1 VFVDDITLPDGSSTS
16 FEGGDTG
23 GWTIAGPPEGSGSN
37 ANNWEITDAG
47 GFPVGAS
54 ITTPSSILMGYGFE
68 GIATAE
74 QRNAVMGRAAAHLLG
89 G

>member
-1 VFVDDITLPDGSSTS
+1 MFVDDIELPDGTSTS

-23 GWTIAGPPEGSGSN
+23 GWTVAGPPEGSGAN
-37 ANNWEITDAG
+37 ANNWDITDAS
-47 GFPVGAS
+47 GFPVGAT
-54 ITTPSSILMGYGFE
+54 ITTPSSLLMGYGFE
-68 GIATAE
+68 GISGVA